1 MMHARLNETITERLG
16 RPAESCRALGGGCV
30 GEVYRVRMKDG
41 GDLVV
46 KYDSC
51 ASPALDVEGYMLRY
65 LAEHSALPV
74 PRVLHSSPD
83 LLAMECVD
91 GESRFDAAA
100 QRHAAELLAALHS
113 VRAPRFGLD
122 RATLIGGLPQP
133 NPWADSWVAFFRGQR
148 LLHMADM
155 ALEERV
161 MPAALHRRIRG
172 FAERLGDFIGEPEH
186 PSLLHGDVWTT
197 NVLARNGRITAFID
211 PAVYYGHP
219 EIELAFIT
227 LFNTF
232 GTPFFDAYQALRP
245 IAPGFF
251 EQRRDLYNLYPLLVH
266 TRLFGASYLNGVEHT
281 LARLGF

>member
-1 MMHARLNETITERLG
+1 MFVNLIDVVAKRMG

-41 GDLVV
+41 EDIVV
-46 KYDSC
+46 KHDSRP
-51 ASPALDVEGYMLRY
+51 APALDIEGYMLRY

-74 PRVLHSSPD
+74 PRVFHSSPD
-83 LLAMECVD
+83 LLVMEYLD
-91 GESRFDAAA
+91 GDSRFDASA
-100 QRHAAELLAALHS
+100 QRHAAELLAALHEIP
-113 VRAPRFGLD
+113 APQYGLD
-122 RATLIGGLPQP
+122 RATLIGGLHQP
-133 NPWADSWVAFFRGQR
+133 NPWTDSWVDFFRDHR
-148 LLHMADM
+148 LLHMADK

-161 MPAALHRRIRG
+161 MPTALHRRVGR
-172 FAERLGDFIGEPEH
+172 FAERLTEFIDEPPH
-186 PSLLHGDVWTT
+186 TSLLHGDVWTT
-197 NVLARNGRITAFID
+197 NVLACNGRITGFID

-232 GTPFFDAYQALRP
+232 GPPFFDAYHALRP

-251 EQRRDLYNLYPLLVH
+251 ERRRDIYNLYPLLVH
-266 TRLFGASYLNGVEHT
+266 TRLFGASYLGGVEQT

>member
-1 MMHARLNETITERLG
+1 MCADLIHVITERLG

-41 GDLVV
+41 ADIVV
-46 KYDSC
+46 KHDARS
-51 ASPALDVEGYMLRY
+51 SPALDIEGFMLCY

-83 LLAMECVD
+83 LLAMECID
-91 GESRFDAAA
+91 GESRFDANA
-100 QRHAAELLAALHS
+100 QHHAAELLAALHE
-113 VRAPRFGLD
+113 VRAPQYGLD
-122 RATLIGGLPQP
+122 RATLIGGLHQP
-133 NPWADSWVAFFRGQR
+133 NPWTDSWVDFFRDQR
-148 LLHMADM
+148 LLHMADK

-161 MPAALHRRIRG
+161 MPAALHRRIHR
-172 FAERLGDFIGEPEH
+172 FAERLHEFIDEPAH

-197 NVLARNGRITAFID
+197 NVLARGGRITGFID
-211 PAVYYGHP
+211 PAVYHGHP

-232 GTPFFDAYQALRP
+232 GTPFFDAYHALRP

-251 EQRRDLYNLYPLLVH
+251 ERRRDIYNLYPLLVH
-266 TRLFGASYLNGVEHT
+266 TRLFGASYLSGIEQT

>member
-1 MMHARLNETITERLG
+1 MRTDLIDIITARLG

-41 GDLVV
+41 GDIVV
-46 KYDSC
+46 KHDSRP
-51 ASPALDVEGYMLRY
+51 SPALDVEGYMLRH
-65 LAEHSALPV
+65 LADHSALPV

-83 LLAMECVD
+83 LLAMELID
-91 GESRFDAAA
+91 GESHFNTQA
-100 QRHAAELLAALHS
+100 QHHAAELLAALHEI
-113 VRAPRFGLD
+113 RGPQHGLD
-122 RATLIGGLPQP
+122 RATLIGGLHQP
-133 NPWADSWVAFFRGQR
+133 NPWTDSWVDFFRDHR
-148 LLHMADM
+148 LLHMADK

-161 MPAALHRRIRG
+161 MPAALHRRIHR
-172 FAERLGDFIGEPEH
+172 FAERLPEFIEEPAY

-211 PAVYYGHP
+211 PAVYYGDP

-232 GTPFFDAYQALRP
+232 GAPFFDAYRALRP

-251 EQRRDLYNLYPLLVH
+251 EQRRDIYNLYSLLVH